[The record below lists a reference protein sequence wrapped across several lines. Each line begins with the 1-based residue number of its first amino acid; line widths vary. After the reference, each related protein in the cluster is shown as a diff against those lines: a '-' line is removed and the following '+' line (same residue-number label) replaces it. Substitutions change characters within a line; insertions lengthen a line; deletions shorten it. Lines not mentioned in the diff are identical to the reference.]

1 MPNACRSQPTLRLPL
16 AVGCS
21 LRNVPPTAKSMW
33 CRRAVF
39 GTVATAGST
48 GTPNRGLPMVEGRR
62 SEVLRRFF
70 SGVTEYAFCTEIGVA
85 DPPLVDYLSEMLVRF
100 VRNEEIYSVRD
111 VRGKRLDRVADM
123 LAEAQQRQGPARRQ
137 VHRQIGDFILFWTG
151 LYPEVIDSVRQNG
164 GKDSLIDY
172 PTQGKRAYYIA
183 STIAVDKEYAPSEVL
198 ERLSQQFELCVY
210 GLSEVR
216 RQWEE
221 RDGDSRLLVN

>member
-1 MPNACRSQPTLRLPL
+1 
-16 AVGCS
+16 
-21 LRNVPPTAKSMW
+21 
-33 CRRAVF
+33 
-39 GTVATAGST
+39 
-48 GTPNRGLPMVEGRR
+48 MVEGRR

-70 SGVTEYAFCTEIGVA
+70 SGVTEYAFCTEIGVV

-123 LAEAQQRQGPARRQ
+123 LAEAQQRRGPARRQ
-137 VHRQIGDFILFWTG
+137 VHRHIGDFILFWTG
-151 LYPEVIDSVRQNG
+151 LYPEVIDSLRQNG
-164 GKDSLIDY
+164 GKDALIDY

-183 STIAVDKEYAPSEVL
+183 STIAVEKEYAPSEVL
-198 ERLSQQFELCVY
+198 ERLSKQFELCVY

-221 RDGDSRLLVN
+221 RDGDSSFLVN